1 MNESDLLK
9 FMVVADTT
17 QFQGKIEVA
26 TKELSSFE
34 KAWGSVTKKI
44 TENKDV
50 LVTTSSCI
58 TALSTAFKAC
68 HLAINNYI
76 IAPLSGAVNGFMA
89 LGDQISKTSQRIGMS
104 TGTLGGLKFAAEQ
117 CGANFETLTNGIKSF
132 QNQLG
137 AAQMGD
143 DRAINKLSK
152 VGLNAD
158 MFAGLDNEAQL
169 MKVADYIKDIGDK
182 AEQTRVSI
190 ALFGDAGFKLL
201 PFFQEGSVGINKLI
215 TEGKDIGAVMG
226 EDSVTAAVNLADA
239 MNRLKTSAASVTNSL
254 IGGLAPALSSLMD
267 IMTFLIKYVTKF
279 LNEWGGVAAAVA
291 GYLIVGLN
299 LKYHLLSISGILP
312 KIASGIKLI
321 TAAMFSNPWLLGGAV
336 AIGAIAAAWKLWN
349 DRIKETEKRLT
360 ALLEASKKHQ
370 EEIEKMEKALGA
382 AEDAELKLLQRL
394 EEINNLE
401 DPLSN
406 DQIREAQLLIE
417 ELESRYGDLGLEI
430 DATTGK
436 IKGLAEAQEKM
447 IAQLTEK
454 RLVELGGQQE
464 KLSETKLELEQ
475 RRFQADSEIRRYRG
489 LLKDPELSEGAK
501 SLYNDK
507 IKQHEKERDLY
518 NSQLT
523 EINKQKSALL
533 EEQTALRNGT
543 FKLGSKGGVQGKPET
558 WQELNKKNTAVEAE
572 NAKAKAER
580 EEDYQKRNVQLQ
592 KDLQEARDVK
602 KDPYTLRM
610 EKVDRDIAEKLENL
624 EKMKNIALQ
633 QGNMSRFNS
642 LLKNASEIK
651 AQGDIEKKKIQAEKV
666 AEEQKT
672 REAQAKERAD
682 RAEELRRLTPELKTD
697 RLTNAETAF
706 QRARDNQAQA
716 ILANGDVAQA
726 DEEVKS
732 AQQELAQAIA
742 EASGLARKKAAEN
755 LKKAQEEYD
764 NGKKQNFDQET
775 MLKLAKALHDAK
787 DAYDNEN
794 EKYFNAVGQL
804 RQENEA
810 DIADAIQTTFSTS
823 GTFSAYGMDA
833 AVASDI
839 PQQTLDVLRALLDNT
854 DDIKEEQKNNG
865 VFTA

>member
-1 MNESDLLK
+1 MDEDL
-9 FMVVADTT
+9 
-17 QFQGKIEVA
+17 KIGIICSTEQLQVA
-26 TKELSSFE
+26 TKSINIFQE
-34 KAWGSVTKKI
+34 KFVTVNKTIDEATKKWNKWTSGITAGSV
-44 TENKDV
+44 
-50 LVTTSSCI
+50 
-58 TALSTAFKAC
+58 AFKAV
-68 HLAINNYI
+68 HQAIHEFI
-76 IAPLSGAVNGFMA
+76 ISPLVGAVNGFMA

-104 TGTLGGLKFAAEQ
+104 TETLGGLKFAAEQ
-117 CGANFETLTNGIKSF
+117 CGANFEILTEGIKAF

-143 DRAINKLSK
+143 EGAIGKLGK
-152 VGLNAD
+152 IGLNAED
-158 MFAGLDNEAQL
+158 FAGLNNEKQL
-169 MKVADYIKDIGDK
+169 MKLADHIKNIGDK
-182 AEQTRVSI
+182 SEQTRV
-190 ALFGDAGFKLL
+190 AMELFGEAGFKLL
-201 PFFQEGSVGINKLI
+201 PFFQEGSEGIQKLME
-215 TEGKDIGAVMG
+215 EGGKIGAVLG
-226 EDSVTAAVNLADA
+226 EDAVNGAVNLCDA
-239 MNRLKTSAASVTNSL
+239 MNRLKTSASNISNVFIASLAPSISSILDGLTSFAKWTSQMVANYGPIIAGTGAFITSFSL
-254 IGGLAPALSSLMD
+254 LHGTIVGTTAALPALCKGLEILKKAISNPYILGISVAIGGLVAVWQLWNKSIRETEQSL
-267 IMTFLIKYVTKF
+267 KA
-279 LNEWGGVAAAVA
+279 LNEQAIKHEQEVKAANTADQ
-291 GYLIVGLN
+291 
-299 LKYHLLSISGILP
+299 
-312 KIASGIKLI
+312 KL
-321 TAAMFSNPWLLGGAV
+321 F
-336 AIGAIAAAWKLWN
+336 
-349 DRIKETEKRLT
+349 DRL
-360 ALLEASKKHQ
+360 Q
-370 EEIEKMEKALGA
+370 ELANM
-382 AEDAELKLLQRL
+382 
-394 EEINNLE
+394 E

-406 DQIREAQLLIE
+406 NEIKEA
-417 ELESRYGDLGLEI
+417 
-430 DATTGK
+430 
-436 IKGLAEAQEKM
+436 KM
-447 IAQLTEK
+447 
-454 RLVELGGQQE
+454 LV
-464 KLSETKLELEQ
+464 
-475 RRFQADSEIRRYRG
+475 D
-489 LLKDPELSEGAK
+489 
-501 SLYNDK
+501 
-507 IKQHEKERDLY
+507 
-518 NSQLT
+518 
-523 EINKQKSALL
+523 
-533 EEQTALRNGT
+533 
-543 FKLGSKGGVQGKPET
+543 
-558 WQELNKKNTAVEAE
+558 ELNKKYKGLGLTIDENTGKIHGMAQAQAILSKEQAHKEIDVLDERIKVLNAKRNTIQDKINTNWKNDRKFLDMMYRNDGYTGNLSDQGKRKWKNHQDLVKEFKDVNQEIGELMDRQNALRGIINPDQAKPQEKSREQLTRDNTAEETAR
-572 NAKAKAER
+572 AKEKAER

-697 RLTNAETAF
+697 RLTNAETSF
-706 QRARDNQAQA
+706 QRARDKQAQA